1 MDWSAPHAGF
11 VAAAYVLSFAIL
23 AGLVLFVMMRER
35 ASRRRIDE
43 LERRGAPRR
52 RAEKA
57 R

>member
-11 VAAAYVLSFAIL
+11 VAAAYILSFAIL
-23 AGLVLFVMMRER
+23 VGLVFFVMLRDR
-35 ASRRRIDE
+35 ASRRRIDD
-43 LERRGAPRR
+43 LERSGAPRR